1 MAMNIS
7 PFKTAKLMLLFIA
20 IALPMLLLSLV
31 VYKVYSPQ
39 LERDAYANLQAI
51 ALLKARQI
59 ESWMAERDGNATVL
73 AANPDFSMQASQFA
87 HGQRDAKHAKI
98 ILNWFESLSTAY
110 GYDGVLLF
118 DASGKQLL
126 SQGDYEHNPT
136 SLQGRLRQALASGRV
151 QRGDLYHDEAGHT
164 HLDWVVPIPDS
175 HRGVPVAALVLR
187 ISAQHF
193 LFPMIQTWPTRSLS
207 AESWLIR
214 REGESILYLNRLRH
228 TKNEPMIMKRAMTEL
243 KLPAAI
249 ALRAGKPGT
258 TSGKDYRGVSVL
270 SAYRSVAGTNWTIVT
285 KIDRNEVMKPLT
297 VLILW
302 VSILTF
308 FFALALSLLA
318 MKLWRQQQRLQNLEL
333 QSQKEKAE
341 FLLQVVIDTAPIRVF
356 WKDLNLRYMGCNVA
370 FAKDAGMATV
380 EDIIGKDDYQLVW
393 KNQAE
398 LYQSD
403 DLAVINSCAP
413 KLNYCESQTTLD
425 GHQIW
430 LSKSKVPLR
439 NNNNEVIGMLG
450 IYTDITEQKQIELQL
465 KESENKFRLL
475 FERSMDGILLLE
487 DNTFIEC
494 NPAALGMLGYDS
506 FEQFKNVSPW
516 EISPLLQPDGHPS
529 EEKAIEMIELARA
542 QGRHRFE
549 WVHLNING
557 DHFPVEVTLIPLAL
571 NKREVFYVTWS
582 DIKERKKH
590 EQDLRI
596 AAAAFEV
603 QEGIIVTDA
612 NKVILRVNQSFTR
625 ITGYAAE
632 EAIGQMPTLLSSGR
646 HDTEFYRKMW
656 EPMASKHHW
665 YGEIW
670 NKRKNGEIYL
680 EWLTITALCNPEGHV
695 THYVGSFTDITE
707 HKAAEEKID
716 RLAFY
721 DPLTNLPNRRLL
733 HERLQQA
740 FVSSTRYHRH
750 GALLFIDLDNFKLLN
765 DTQGHNIGDL
775 LLLEV
780 AERLKISV
788 RKNDTVARLG
798 GDEFVVL
805 LENLDK
811 DTQQAATQTET
822 ICEKILTTLSQ
833 PYTLKNYQCRSTAS
847 IGVCLFCDQ
856 EITAEE
862 LFKRADTAMYGA
874 KHAGRNTSRF
884 YDPAMQFAL
893 KARSAMESDLHL
905 ALAEDQFELYYQM
918 QVYRSGQILAAEVL
932 LRWKHPKHGLVPPLE
947 FIPLAEETGQIVP
960 IGQWVL
966 ETACAQLKVWENDI
980 NTRHLQLAVNVS
992 ARQFR
997 EENFVD
1003 LVCEVLRKS
1012 KVNPDRLELELSES
1026 VVLDNIDDTIV
1037 KMHALKKQGIHFSMD
1052 DFGTGYSSLSY
1063 LTKLPF
1069 DKLKIDQSFIR
1080 NIGVTEVDAVVV
1092 HTIIG
1097 MAHNLGME
1105 VIAEGVETV
1114 AQCDFLQENGCP
1126 TYQGYL
1132 FGKPVPIKEF
1142 EALLMQS

>member
-1 MAMNIS
+1 MASNVN
-7 PFKTAKLMLLFIA
+7 PFKPVRLMFLFVAILL
-20 IALPMLLLSLV
+20 PVLLLSLV
-31 VYKVYSPQ
+31 VYKVYSPL

-51 ALLKARQI
+51 ALLKTRQI
-59 ESWMAERDGNATVL
+59 ENWLAERDGDAKVL
-73 AANPDFSMQASQFA
+73 AATPNFSMQVNQFV
-87 HGQRDAKHAKI
+87 HGQHDAKI
-98 ILNWFESLSTAY
+98 ILNWFESLRTAY
-110 GYDGVLLF
+110 GYDGILLF
-118 DASGKQLL
+118 DASGRQLL

-164 HLDWVVPIPDS
+164 HLDWVVPIPDLHS
-175 HRGVPVAALVLR
+175 GSPVAALVLR

-193 LFPMIQTWPTRSLS
+193 LFPMIQTWPTMSLS

-228 TKNEPMIMKRAMTEL
+228 TENEPMIMKRAMTEL
-243 KLPAAI
+243 RLPAAI
-249 ALRAGKPGT
+249 ALRAGKSGT
-258 TSGKDYRGVSVL
+258 TSGRDYRGVSVL
-270 SAYRSVAGTNWTIVT
+270 SAYRPVTGTNWTMVN
-285 KIDRNEVMKPLT
+285 KIDRDEVMKPLII
-297 VLILW
+297 LILW
-302 VSILTF
+302 VSIITF

-318 MKLWRQQQRLQNLEL
+318 IKFWRQQQRVQNLVL
-333 QSQKEKAE
+333 LTQKAKAE
-341 FLLQVVIDTAPIRVF
+341 LLLRVVIDTAPIRVF
-356 WKDLNLRYMGCNVA
+356 WKDLNLRYLGCNTA
-370 FAKDAGMATV
+370 FARDAGLATV
-380 EDIIGKDDYQLVW
+380 EDIIGKDDFQLVW
-393 KNQAE
+393 KNQAV
-398 LYQSD
+398 LFQSD
-403 DLAVINSCAP
+403 DLTVISSHAP
-413 KLNYCESQTTLD
+413 KLNYRESQTTLD

-430 LSKSKVPLR
+430 LSTSKVPLC
-439 NNNNEVIGMLG
+439 NNNNEVIGILG

-506 FEQFKNVSPW
+506 YEQFKNVSPW
-516 EISPLLQPDGHPS
+516 NISPLLQPDGRPS

-542 QGRHRFE
+542 QGHHRFE

-557 DHFPVEVTLIPLAL
+557 DHFPVEVSLIPLVL

-603 QEGIIVTDA
+603 QEGIMVTDA

-625 ITGYAAE
+625 ISGYAAE
-632 EAIGQMPTLLSSGR
+632 EAIGQTPALLSSGR
-646 HDTEFYRKMW
+646 QDAEFYRKIW
-656 EPMASKHHW
+656 EPMASKLHW

-680 EWLTITALCNPEGHV
+680 EWLTITALCNPEGHI
-695 THYVGSFTDITE
+695 THYVGSFTDITA

-716 RLAFY
+716 RLAFH

-733 HERLQQA
+733 HDRLQQA

-780 AERLKISV
+780 AERLKICV
-788 RKNDTVARLG
+788 RKYDTVARLG

-811 DTQQAATQTET
+811 DTQQAATQAEA
-822 ICEKILTTLSQ
+822 ICEKILTALSQ

-893 KARSAMESDLHL
+893 KARSTMESDLHL

-918 QVYRSGQILAAEVL
+918 QVYRNGQIIAAEVL
-932 LRWKHPKHGLVPPLE
+932 LRWNHPKHGLVSPLE
-947 FIPLAEETGQIVP
+947 FIPLAEETGQIIA
-960 IGQWVL
+960 IGKWGL
-966 ETACAQLKVWENDI
+966 ETACAQLKAWENDT

-1003 LVCEVLRKS
+1003 LVCEVLRKYEI
-1012 KVNPDRLELELSES
+1012 NPDRLDLELSES
-1026 VVLDNIDDTIV
+1026 VVLDNINDTIV
-1037 KMHALKKQGIHFSMD
+1037 KMHALKKQGVHFSMD

-1092 HTIIG
+1092 QTIIG

-1105 VIAEGVETV
+1105 VIAEGVETD

-1126 TYQGYL
+1126 SYQDYL

-1142 EALLMQS
+1142 EALLKQS